1 MTDFSLRQKGIILG
15 ARIDIIGDSD
25 NLEPDFLENA
35 TGYITLRN
43 PRGVVKRLRA
53 DSMFI
58 ENRTNIVLGYNDTE
72 EGRTPLPDDPIFDV
86 AGQWD
91 KGAEVVWPD
100 GRTISVPLDS
110 TSIIDVS

>member
-1 MTDFSLRQKGIILG
+1 MTDFSLGQIGISISASIDVVGDANNLPEDYVRGAKGFIV
-15 ARIDIIGDSD
+15 
-25 NLEPDFLENA
+25 
-35 TGYITLRN
+35 LRN
-43 PRGVVKRLRA
+43 PRGIYKRLEA

-58 ENRTNIVLGYNDTE
+58 ESSRFVVLGYDDTAQ
-72 EGRTPLPDDPIFDV
+72 GRSTLQRRPIFDV